1 MFVEELCSGTLSFT
15 VSETIYVTSSRC
27 FARTTSTHFIDLF
40 IGEKYRVYD
49 PGRRQ
54 VAQHKPQPLIKPLY
68 YLVHYRCFL
77 IGGSVH
83 LKNSLRTKT
92 NVMAEQRPGITHD
105 QLLLSGCQ
113 PRRPTLKMIHVSV
126 EQFLNVFEDNPGHF
140 LAAFVATEPGV
151 LTEASGRLQ
160 LVCLRRLKQEAISS

>member
-54 VAQHKPQPLIKPLY
+54 VAQHKTQPLIKPLY
-68 YLVHYRCFL
+68 YLVHYRCF
-77 IGGSVH
+77 
-83 LKNSLRTKT
+83 
-92 NVMAEQRPGITHD
+92 
-105 QLLLSGCQ
+105 
-113 PRRPTLKMIHVSV
+113 
-126 EQFLNVFEDNPGHF
+126 
-140 LAAFVATEPGV
+140 
-151 LTEASGRLQ
+151 
-160 LVCLRRLKQEAISS
+160 